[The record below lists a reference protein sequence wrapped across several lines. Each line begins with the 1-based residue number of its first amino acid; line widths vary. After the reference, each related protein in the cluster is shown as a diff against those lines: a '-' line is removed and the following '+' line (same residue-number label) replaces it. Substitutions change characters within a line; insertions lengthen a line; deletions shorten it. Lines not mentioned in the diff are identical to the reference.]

1 MDSGDVTQLIILII
15 LLMLSAFF
23 SSAETALTTVNRIR
37 IRSLADDGSKRAK
50 TVLKI
55 TDNSGK
61 MLSAILIGNNIVNV
75 AAASITTSLAYSL
88 GGSAVAIANAVITV
102 AILLFGEITPKTTAT
117 IHAEKLALIYAP
129 IISIFMKIMT
139 PVIFIIN
146 GLSNAVLLL
155 LRIDPNA
162 KNQTMTENELRT
174 IVDVSHE
181 DGVIESDE
189 KEMIYNVFDLG
200 DAKAKDV
207 MVPRVHVT
215 FAGVNTTYEELIEIF
230 REDKFTRLPI
240 FEDSTDN
247 VIGTI
252 NMKDLLLFDNTK
264 EFHIRDI
271 LREAYFTYEYKNIS
285 ELLVEMRE
293 ASFNIAIVLDE
304 YGDTAGLIT
313 LEDILEEIVGEIHD
327 EYDENE
333 EDFIKEIDEREYM
346 IEGSTN
352 LDDLNDRLDLQLE
365 SEDYDSLGGFII
377 EHLDRLPEEG
387 DSITT
392 EDGLRLV
399 VESLNKN
406 RIESVHAYLP
416 EPSVETEDDASD
428 S

>member
-162 KNQTMTENELRT
+162 KNQAMTENELRT